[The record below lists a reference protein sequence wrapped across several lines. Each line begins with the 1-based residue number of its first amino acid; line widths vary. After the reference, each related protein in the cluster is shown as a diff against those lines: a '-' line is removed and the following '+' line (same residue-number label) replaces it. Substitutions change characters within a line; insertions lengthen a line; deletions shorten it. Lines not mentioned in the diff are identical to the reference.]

1 MTTSAAGHNELRIMI
16 ITINKLSKRIG
27 IGVRGEVG
35 DRVGVWGEVNTGIR
49 LSHDSRHLA
58 VTTGHALTF
67 FFLMFFL
74 FLGRLFKKQARLSR
88 IIARWQSAFALRE
101 CDWLNPNPLTLNLT
115 VDFFLHNT
123 DDSFKEK

>member
-16 ITINKLSKRIG
+16 TTINKLGKRIG

-35 DRVGVWGEVNTGIR
+35 DRVGVCGEVNTGIR

-67 FFLMFFL
+67 FILMFFS
-74 FLGRLFKKQARLSR
+74 FRSFVQKT
-88 IIARWQSAFALRE
+88 SAAKSDHSEMAICVRAAGM
-101 CDWLNPNPLTLNLT
+101 
-115 VDFFLHNT
+115 
-123 DDSFKEK
+123 

>member
-1 MTTSAAGHNELRIMI
+1 MI
-16 ITINKLSKRIG
+16 ITINKLGKRIG

-35 DRVGVWGEVNTGIR
+35 DRVGVCGEVNTGIR

-67 FFLMFFL
+67 FILMFFVF

-101 CDWLNPNPLTLNLT
+101 CDWLNPNPLILKLTLSGPTLCR
-115 VDFFLHNT
+115 
-123 DDSFKEK
+123 K

>member
-16 ITINKLSKRIG
+16 ITINKLGKRIG

-35 DRVGVWGEVNTGIR
+35 DRVGVCGEVNTGIR

-67 FFLMFFL
+67 FYFNVFFCV
-74 FLGRLFKKQARLSR
+74 FRSFVQKT
-88 IIARWQSAFALRE
+88 SAAKSDHSEMAICVRAAG
-101 CDWLNPNPLTLNLT
+101 
-115 VDFFLHNT
+115 V
-123 DDSFKEK
+123 

>member
-16 ITINKLSKRIG
+16 ITINKLGKRIG

-35 DRVGVWGEVNTGIR
+35 DRVGVCGEVNTGIR

-67 FFLMFFL
+67 FRSFVQ
-74 FLGRLFKKQARLSR
+74 KT
-88 IIARWQSAFALRE
+88 SAAKSDHSEMAICVRAAG
-101 CDWLNPNPLTLNLT
+101 
-115 VDFFLHNT
+115 V
-123 DDSFKEK
+123 

>member
-16 ITINKLSKRIG
+16 ITINKLGKRIG

-35 DRVGVWGEVNTGIR
+35 DRVGVCGEVNTGIR

-67 FFLMFFL
+67 FYFNVFFV
-74 FLGRLFKKQARLSR
+74 FRSFVQKT
-88 IIARWQSAFALRE
+88 SAAKSDHSEMAICVRAAG
-101 CDWLNPNPLTLNLT
+101 
-115 VDFFLHNT
+115 V
-123 DDSFKEK
+123 

>member
-1 MTTSAAGHNELRIMI
+1 MI
-16 ITINKLSKRIG
+16 ITINKLGKRIG

-35 DRVGVWGEVNTGIR
+35 DRVGVCGEVNTGIR

-58 VTTGHALTF
+58 VTTGRALTF
-67 FFLMFFL
+67 FYFNVFFV

-115 VDFFLHNT
+115 LSGPT
-123 DDSFKEK
+123 LCQK